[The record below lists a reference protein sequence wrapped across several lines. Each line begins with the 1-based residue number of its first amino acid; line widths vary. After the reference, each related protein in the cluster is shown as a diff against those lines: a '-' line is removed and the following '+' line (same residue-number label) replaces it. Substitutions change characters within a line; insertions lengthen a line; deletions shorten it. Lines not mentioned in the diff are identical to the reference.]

1 MLAPP
6 TSSEAL
12 ASLDPT
18 RIKNR
23 QFSRA
28 TGREAPSKDTSLW
41 TETPAEKQKRLEE
54 ELSGKR
60 KRATAIETTDDETEE
75 ARRKRRK
82 MQEELSRKIE
92 DHTVSAPTP
101 WRFRRLRRSAEK
113 GTRVLFTRDPSGIH
127 RLAAQGQGRGHLGS

>member
-6 TSSEAL
+6 TASEAL

-28 TGREAPSKDTSLW
+28 TGREAVSKDTTLW
-41 TETPAEKQKRLEE
+41 TETPAERQKRLEE

-60 KRATAIETTDDETEE
+60 KRVTSGINEEEEE
-75 ARRKRRK
+75 ALRKRRR
-82 MQEELSRKIE
+82 MQEDLGREIDAHNVCALFSILSY
-92 DHTVSAPTP
+92 
-101 WRFRRLRRSAEK
+101 L
-113 GTRVLFTRDPSGIH
+113 
-127 RLAAQGQGRGHLGS
+127 QN